1 MIIDWCGD
9 RDLYFCLCARR
20 THTGILGADMMTNFE
35 VRVLLVLWDLGGES
49 ITARM
54 LNDRFNCKTPASKK
68 KETREKL
75 MADGAIGTSA
85 DGKGFTLTD
94 AGKTLLTEAL
104 TGDEF
109 LFDGKIM
116 GTKLGNALLKWYR
129 SQPTDVSVVK
139 DKVNAIESYEAFKV
153 VALEVYDRLNRD
165 YNLDNL
171 VPIYRIRRTI
181 GDRVSR
187 SEFGEWLFEMQV
199 NDHFELLEGT
209 VEDSAPDKLE
219 DSVTTNLGK
228 LRCYAKRL
236 DI

>member
-1 MIIDWCGD
+1 
-9 RDLYFCLCARR
+9 
-20 THTGILGADMMTNFE
+20 MMTNFE

-54 LNDRFNCKTPASKK
+54 LNDRFNCKTPALKK
-68 KETREKL
+68 KEIREKL

-129 SQPTDVSVVK
+129 SQSMNVPVVK
-139 DKVNAIESYEAFKV
+139 AAVSAIGSYEAFKV
-153 VALEVYDRLNRD
+153 VALEVYDALNRD
-165 YNLDNL
+165 FNMDNL
-171 VPIYRIRRTI
+171 VPIYRIRRAI

-187 SEFGEWLFEMQV
+187 SEFDQW
-199 NDHFELLEGT
+199 LLETQANDIFQLQGG
-209 VEDSAPDKLE
+209 SLPDGNSQNLE
-219 DSVTTNLGK
+219 DSITTELSG
-228 LRCYAKRL
+228 LRCYATL
-236 DI
+236 L

>member
-1 MIIDWCGD
+1 
-9 RDLYFCLCARR
+9 
-20 THTGILGADMMTNFE
+20 MMTNFE

-54 LNDRFNCKTPASKK
+54 LNDRFNCKTPALKK
-68 KETREKL
+68 KEIREKL

-129 SQPTDVSVVK
+129 SQSMNVPVVK
-139 DKVNAIESYEAFKV
+139 AAVSAIGSYEAFKV

-165 YNLDNL
+165 SKMRDL
-171 VPIYRIRRTI
+171 VPIYLIRTEIGERTSRLNFDSWLLDMQSNNVFQLI
-181 GDRVSR
+181 G
-187 SEFGEWLFEMQV
+187 GEMPGLTPMIAQ
-199 NDHFELLEGT
+199 
-209 VEDSAPDKLE
+209 DSIETA
-219 DSVTTNLGK
+219 LGAI
-228 LRCYAKRL
+228 RYYAKRT
-236 DI
+236 

>member
-165 YNLDNL
+165 SKMRHL
-171 VPIYRIRRTI
+171 VPIYLIRREIGERTSRLDFDSWLLDMQSNNIFQLIGGEMPELTPTI
-181 GDRVSR
+181 A
-187 SEFGEWLFEMQV
+187 Q
-199 NDHFELLEGT
+199 
-209 VEDSAPDKLE
+209 DSIETA
-219 DSVTTNLGK
+219 LGAT
-228 LRCYAKRL
+228 RYYAKRT
-236 DI
+236 